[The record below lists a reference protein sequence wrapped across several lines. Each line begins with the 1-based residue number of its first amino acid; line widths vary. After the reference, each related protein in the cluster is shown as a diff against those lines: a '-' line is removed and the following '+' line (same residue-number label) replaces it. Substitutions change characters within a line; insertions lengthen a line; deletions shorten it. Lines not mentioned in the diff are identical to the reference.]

1 MNKHEEL
8 AGKYFTD
15 GYNCAQAVFAAF
27 HEEMGMTESQAL
39 KISSAFGGGMGRLR
53 EVCGAVSGM
62 FMVLGTLHGY
72 DNAKDD
78 AAKKELYSRVQA
90 LAGEFKEEYKTI
102 SCRELLGVDGA
113 EKPEP
118 SPRNA
123 EYYEKRPCLAF
134 VRSAA
139 RILSEFL
146 EKFN

>member
-1 MNKHEEL
+1 MTTKAEM
-8 AGKYFTD
+8 AKKYFTD

-39 KISSAFGGGMGRLR
+39 KMSSAFGVGMGRLR
-53 EVCGAVSGM
+53 QVCGAVSVM
-62 FMVLGTLHGY
+62 FMVLGTLYGY
-72 DNAKDD
+72 DDAKDD

-102 SCRELLGVDGA
+102 ICRELLGVDGA

-123 EYYEKRPCLAF
+123 EYYEKRPCLSF

-146 EKFN
+146 EKI